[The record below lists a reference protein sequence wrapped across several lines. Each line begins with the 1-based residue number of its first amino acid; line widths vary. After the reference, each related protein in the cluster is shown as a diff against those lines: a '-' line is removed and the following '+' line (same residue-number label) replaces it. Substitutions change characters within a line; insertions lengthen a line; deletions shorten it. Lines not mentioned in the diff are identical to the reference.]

1 MVLWVS
7 AFCVLFCYVSAA
19 TELLQNPGFEAPN
32 PTSGW
37 TCAGC
42 SMSVSS
48 DHHGGNHAVK
58 VSGRQAYWAGVE
70 QVVPLSPNTRYHIVA
85 HLKQLN
91 NLPDKMY
98 QEYSIL
104 MQSLTDNGT
113 RLYDTIVVDKTIST
127 RTGWASL
134 DCFIIY
140 TYTGIK
146 EVRLRVRGSD
156 AAINFLVD
164 DVSVTEV
171 PENKNWKSE
180 SDIRIDQ
187 LRKSNVNFTV
197 KVPSHASFADLDIQ
211 IDLTRH
217 AFPFG
222 SQTTWQTMAQYSH
235 YNDLFYYMF
244 NWATLSNYY
253 WHSSPPPRDNPD
265 YSNATHALDVLHQH
279 GIPVRAHNMF
289 WAVENQNPEWIRTLS
304 LDQFKKAVNDRINY
318 AVKDTKGRVQHWD
331 VMNEMVQGRWYE
343 EKTKDP
349 DFTKKI
355 FAKIH
360 HADPNVKLFLNEDHV
375 VSSGVYTSAYLALA
389 KSFKAAGVGL
399 YGMGLECHFMSNSPP
414 DPTLMKLRLDH
425 LGAVGLPLWTTEMD
439 VVVHD
444 ENTRADWYDTALRM
458 LFSHPAV
465 EGIIF
470 WGFWSV
476 NHWRG
481 PDAALVSG
489 NSYHINAAGKRYLNL
504 IHQEWSTHVTHRLT
518 SGTQFNIRGFH
529 GDYDIIVRYQGT
541 PVKKQTFFLGK
552 TDTTV
557 TVDITD
563 ATGAISMATT
573 KSPVDYQ
580 RPSPQHH
587 VTHIGEHSIGH
598 MTSGSSSQL
607 SCITRFSGLS
617 EVADDKYAEVTCP
630 DGYVLTGCSGRSKDQ
645 RSNRDGEEM
654 VIHSGA
660 ACRSVNGAATSAP
673 VQAVARCCKM
683 SGLTCDYR
691 MSGPSSQVLD
701 QRIETRCL
709 NNMYATGCTAHTA
722 YKYTDGSFP
731 DPSLHSC
738 LAQNQHSEG
747 RVYSY
752 AACCSAPHLTCQVK
766 TSRPTGDAMGDES
779 SVTCDDGWTLLGCT
793 SYSEDAGLAGAYI
806 RGNHQCIA
814 VNGQERLYG
823 DYPVTAYATCCR
835 TR

>member
-1 MVLWVS
+1 MVLWIS
-7 AFCVLFCYVSAA
+7 ASSVLFCYVSAA
-19 TELLQNPGFEAPN
+19 TELLRNPGFEASN

-37 TCAGC
+37 SCAGC
-42 SMSVSS
+42 SMSVST
-48 DHHGGNHAVK
+48 DHHGGSHAVK

-70 QVVPLSPNTRYHIVA
+70 QVVPLSPNTRYHLVA

-91 NLPDKMY
+91 DLPGKMY

-104 MQSLTDNGT
+104 MQSLVANGT
-113 RLYDTIVVDKTIST
+113 RLYDTIAVDKTIST
-127 RTGWASL
+127 KTGWASL
-134 DCFIIY
+134 GCFFMY
-140 TYTGIK
+140 PYTGTK

-164 DVSVTEV
+164 DVSLTEV

-180 SDIRIDQ
+180 ADSRIDQ
-187 LRKSNVNFTV
+187 LRKSNVSITV
-197 KVPSHASFADLDIQ
+197 KVPPHASFADLDIQ

-253 WHSSPPPRDNPD
+253 WHSSPPPR
-265 YSNATHALDVLHQH
+265 
-279 GIPVRAHNMF
+279 
-289 WAVENQNPEWIRTLS
+289 
-304 LDQFKKAVNDRINY
+304 
-318 AVKDTKGRVQHWD
+318 
-331 VMNEMVQGRWYE
+331 
-343 EKTKDP
+343 
-349 DFTKKI
+349 
-355 FAKIH
+355 
-360 HADPNVKLFLNEDHV
+360 
-375 VSSGVYTSAYLALA
+375 AYLALA

-399 YGMGLECHFMSNSPP
+399 YGMGLECHFMPYRPP
-414 DPTLMKLRLDH
+414 DPTLMKLRLDQ

-476 NHWRG
+476 HHWRG

-518 SGTQFNIRGFH
+518 SGTHFNIRGFH
-529 GDYDIIVRYQGT
+529 GEYDVIVRYQGT

-563 ATGAISMATT
+563 VTGAISMATT

-598 MTSGSSSQL
+598 MASGSSSQL

-617 EVADDKYAEVTCP
+617 EVADDKYAEVACP

-645 RSNRDGEEM
+645 RSNRDGEEI
-654 VIHSGA
+654 VIHNGA

-683 SGLTCDYR
+683 SGLKCDYR
-691 MSGPSSQVLD
+691 MSGPSAQVLD

-709 NNMYATGCTAHTA
+709 NNTYATGCTAHTA

-766 TSRPTGDAMGDES
+766 TSRPAGDAMGDES

-806 RGNHQCIA
+806 RGNDQCVA

-823 DYPVTAYATCCR
+823 DYPVKAYATCCR
-835 TR
+835 TQ